1 MILRIPILIAIFS
14 DPPLCRIKYGI
25 RFSTAYP
32 FQILANLKAGIIRA
46 LAQFQD
52 PADNSLGIGRKLT
65 RKPLIILEKE
75 QPLSDIWAFLVKCP
89 LAVAFSGLDH
99 SALGHVPEYGNLQS
113 GKPGI
118 LDCFR
123 LRRFQGFA

>member
-1 MILRIPILIAIFS
+1 MIFRAPILVPILGN
-14 DPPLCRIKYGI
+14 PPFRRIKYGV

-32 FQILANLKAGIIRA
+32 FQIFANLKAGIIRA

-65 RKPLIILEKE
+65 RKPLIILKKE

-99 SALGHVPEYGNLQS
+99 GALGHVPEYGNLQS
-113 GKPGI
+113 GEPGI